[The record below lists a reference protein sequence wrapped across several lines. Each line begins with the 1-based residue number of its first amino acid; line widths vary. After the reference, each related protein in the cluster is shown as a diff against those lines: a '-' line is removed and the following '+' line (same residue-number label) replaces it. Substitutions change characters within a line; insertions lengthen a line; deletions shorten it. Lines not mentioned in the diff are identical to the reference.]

1 MTETR
6 AGGAHGAP
14 SRPQRR
20 PGLLARLSLFL
31 RQVVAELK
39 KVVRPTRDELV
50 TYTSVVLV
58 FVVVVMVYVSL
69 LDLGFGRLV
78 LWVLGGGG

>member
-6 AGGAHGAP
+6 AGGAAGAQVGP
-14 SRPQRR
+14 ERR

-31 RQVVAELK
+31 RQVLAELK
-39 KVVRPTRDELV
+39 KVVRPTRNELI

-58 FVVVVMVYVSL
+58 FVVVVMAYVSL
-69 LDLGFGRLV
+69 LDLAFGRLV
-78 LWVLGGGG
+78 LWALGG